1 MTIYN
6 RTSLCYKHSKTF
18 YKNKFVIIIIPYTNI
33 NQFHYINQNTICC
46 IQYKMKRKKL
56 SRIKTKKK
64 NL

>member
-33 NQFHYINQNTICC
+33 NQFHYINQNTIL
-46 IQYKMKRKKL
+46 QYAVYI
-56 SRIKTKKK
+56 IKWKEK
-64 NL
+64 N